1 MRQSSE
7 PSDELK
13 APSPRGPHVVVG
25 IGASA
30 GGLDAIER
38 FFDHV
43 PSQSGLTFVVVQ
55 HLSPDFRSLMDE
67 LEEDP
72 AELQALYQD
81 LLVGVTQFFR
91 DPDAFDILR
100 SEVVPVICERSSDE
114 EVRVWVPGCATGE
127 EAYSLAILFRE
138 HMDRLKQPRDVRIFA
153 TDVHRPSLEI
163 AANGRHRESA
173 IKGLP
178 AAHLRRYFSRRDDDF
193 VVSKQI
199 RQMVIFAPHNLT
211 KDPPF
216 TKLDLISCRNLLIY
230 LNPQVQRK
238 VLTLFHF
245 GLSTGGVLLL
255 GPSESLTEL
264 SDEFQVIGGA
274 SSIE

>member
-138 HMDRLKQPRDVRIFA
+138 HMDRL
-153 TDVHRPSLEI
+153 
-163 AANGRHRESA
+163 
-173 IKGLP
+173 
-178 AAHLRRYFSRRDDDF
+178 
-193 VVSKQI
+193 
-199 RQMVIFAPHNLT
+199 
-211 KDPPF
+211 
-216 TKLDLISCRNLLIY
+216 
-230 LNPQVQRK
+230 
-238 VLTLFHF
+238 
-245 GLSTGGVLLL
+245 
-255 GPSESLTEL
+255 
-264 SDEFQVIGGA
+264 
-274 SSIE
+274 